1 MLNQLTKRRE
11 PLAFMLYLGIIGSS
25 LLFFFIVLVFITK
38 EVSNQQISL
47 KIPGVFWAS
56 TAIILTSS
64 STLHW
69 ANKAFKEDRFR
80 SYRLNIS
87 LTFICGIGFMVL
99 QAIGWQQMIQRGIT
113 MSNNTGG
120 MFIYILSGLHVV
132 HALGGIIALGVANR
146 DAFKRMEYIESYV
159 YSVNPPNQLK
169 LRLISIYWHFIDAL
183 WLVLFLFLVYHASQN
198 PGNSH

>member
-1 MLNQLTKRRE
+1 MLRRLTKRRE
-11 PLAFMLYLGIIGSS
+11 PLAFMLYLGIVGSS

-38 EVSNQQISL
+38 EFSNQQINL

-56 TAIILTSS
+56 TWIILTSS

-69 ANKAFKEDRFR
+69 ANKSFKEERFR

-87 LTFICGIGFMVL
+87 LTLMCGIGFMVL
-99 QAIGWQQMIQRGIT
+99 QAIGWRQMILSGIT

-120 MFIYILSGLHVV
+120 MFIYILSGLHLI
-132 HALGGIIALGVANR
+132 HALGGIVALGVANR
-146 DAFKRMEYIESYV
+146 DAFKRMEYVESYV

-183 WLVLFLFLVYHASQN
+183 WIILFLFLVYHASQN

>member
-1 MLNQLTKRRE
+1 MLKQLTKRRE
-11 PLAFMLYLGIIGSS
+11 PLSFMLYLGIMGSS
-25 LLFFFIVLVFITK
+25 LLFFFIILVFIAK
-38 EVSNQQISL
+38 ELSNQPITL

-56 TAIILTSS
+56 TCIILTSS

-69 ANKAFKEDRFR
+69 ANKAFREERFR

-87 LTFICGIGFMVL
+87 LTLICGIAFMIL
-99 QAIGWQQMIQRGIT
+99 QAWGWRQMIMKGIT

-120 MFIYILSGLHVV
+120 MFIYILSGLHLV
-132 HALGGIIALGVANR
+132 HALAGIIALSIANN
-146 DAFKRMEYIESYV
+146 DAFKRMEYVESYV

-183 WLVLFLFLVYHASQN
+183 WLLLFIFLLYHATQN

>member
-1 MLNQLTKRRE
+1 MLKQLTKRRE
-11 PLAFMLYLGIIGSS
+11 PLSFMLYLGIIGSS
-25 LLFFFIVLVFITK
+25 LLFCFIILVFATK
-38 EVSNQQISL
+38 EFNNQQITF

-56 TAIILTSS
+56 TFIILTSS

-69 ANKAFKEDRFR
+69 ANKAFREERFR

-87 LTFICGIGFMVL
+87 LTLIFGIAFMIL
-99 QAIGWQQMIQRGIT
+99 QAWGWRQMILKGIT

-120 MFIYILSGLHVV
+120 MFIYILSGLHLV
-132 HALGGIIALGVANR
+132 HALGGIIALAVANN

-183 WLVLFLFLVYHASQN
+183 WLLLFIFLLYHATQN

>member
-1 MLNQLTKRRE
+1 MLKQLTKRRE
-11 PLAFMLYLGIIGSS
+11 PLSFMLYLGIIGSS
-25 LLFFFIVLVFITK
+25 LLFCFIIIVFATK
-38 EVSNQQISL
+38 EFKNQEITF

-56 TAIILTSS
+56 TFIILTSS

-69 ANKAFKEDRFR
+69 ANKAFREERFR

-87 LTFICGIGFMVL
+87 LTLILGITFMLL
-99 QAIGWQQMIQRGIT
+99 QAWGWRQMILQGIT
-113 MSNNTGG
+113 MSNNTAG
-120 MFIYILSGLHVV
+120 MFIYVLSGLHLV
-132 HALGGIIALGVANR
+132 HALGGIIALAIANN
-146 DAFKRMEYIESYV
+146 DAFKRMEYVESYV

-183 WLVLFLFLVYHASQN
+183 WLLLFIFLLYHASQN

>member
-25 LLFFFIVLVFITK
+25 LLFFFIILVFITK
-38 EVSNQQISL
+38 EVSNQQINF

-69 ANKAFKEDRFR
+69 ANKAFKEERFR

-87 LTFICGIGFMVL
+87 LTLICGIGFMIL
-99 QAIGWQQMIQRGIT
+99 QAIGWQQMIQGGIT

-120 MFIYILSGLHVV
+120 MFIYILSGLHLV

-146 DAFKRMEYIESYV
+146 DAFKRMEYVESYV